1 MVGKE
6 IGYYRI
12 QRLIAGG
19 GMGTVYEAQQ
29 EEPRR
34 PVALKLMK
42 RGVAEPERV
51 SEARPTAHVS
61 ARGYLVPND
70 LPESRQEWYEERAAI
85 REYDGGQAR
94 EHAEAEA
101 LQETLNAMRAA
112 GKYPEKN
119 Q

>member
-1 MVGKE
+1 MRFDAREFLEGL
-6 IGYYRI
+6 Y
-12 QRLIAGG
+12 AGG
-19 GMGTVYEAQQ
+19 G
-29 EEPRR
+29 
-34 PVALKLMK
+34 VAI
-42 RGVAEPERV
+42 VEPERV

-70 LPESRQEWYEERAAI
+70 LPEAWWEWYEERAAI
-85 REYDGGQAR
+85 REHEGGQAL